1 MLFSNVNE
9 EEFELV
15 SEFEKAGV
23 IYKEVRLKNR
33 GHRCQGCGT
42 FHTNV
47 KEYRTKKIRH
57 SVYAHQNCFILYKQR
72 RFICPKCR
80 MTAMETNPFISH
92 DDRVSDQTII
102 NALTDLKRYNNTFTA
117 VAERYGLSVRGVM
130 SLFDRYCQMEG
141 NRLPKV
147 LCIDEIYFSRKR
159 RKKYVLVL
167 LNFFN
172 RAIIDVLKDRDKHT
186 IASYLSKIPRE
197 ERDAVEYISIDM
209 NDNYRDVLQVYL
221 KNAAIV
227 ADSFHV
233 IKRVNKVL
241 DDKRRKIMRRFE
253 DNKSSDEYYL
263 LKYRDQ
269 LLFSKSLSY
278 DRTMNRHFRYYISE
292 NELLGMILKIDPE
305 LESSYHLVQKY
316 ILFNDHDYG
325 GDLKTA
331 RNDLEELIIEFK
343 LSGISGFPELAATL
357 EYWKEEII
365 SSFSLVKG
373 QRVSNGPIE
382 GRNSLIKKVLHL
394 ANGYTNFDRFRNRII
409 YSLNKYASHSFQR
422 E

>member
-92 DDRVSDQTII
+92 DDRVSDQTTI
-102 NALTDLKRYNNTFTA
+102 NVLTDLKRYNNTFTA

-130 SLFDRYCQMEG
+130 SLFDRYCQMER